1 MSNEDVSSQPPVR
14 RQINWFVL
22 MFLAFHVPLFIYPVL
37 RLGSWLSL
45 PVWLTLLVLIPLASS
60 QIVARFW
67 LRGSVNK
74 AAIVFRKAADFW
86 LGMSPVLLMLLLV
99 FELILLVSD
108 LPAHIAALWVITLTT
123 VISFIGLLVAISPRV
138 KTISLTSPR
147 LRESVRF
154 VQITDVHIGSRSR
167 SFLERLMFRINRLNP
182 DFLCI
187 TGDFI
192 DAPGILE
199 DQLQSLAQTDYPIYF
214 CIGNHEKYED
224 LEDILRRLDNLG
236 VQILR
241 SDTRHFRDDIQ
252 VIGIDDMEDP
262 FQVEKELKHIELDG
276 DAFKLLLYHRPR
288 GLEAAAEHGIDLI
301 LSGHTHNGQIF
312 PFNLIVKRVFERII
326 GMYSL
331 GETRQ
336 YVSQGTGTWGPVMR
350 LGTYSEITLFE
361 YDPE

>member
-1 MSNEDVSSQPPVR
+1 MSNQEISPQTPVR
-14 RQINWFVL
+14 PQINWFVL
-22 MFLAFHVPLFIYPVL
+22 MFLAFHVPLFVYPIL
-37 RLGSWLSL
+37 RLSVWLSL
-45 PVWLTLLVLIPLASS
+45 PLWLTLTILIPLVSS

-67 LRGSVNK
+67 LRGSLKKLAV
-74 AAIVFRKAADFW
+74 VYRKTADFW
-86 LGMSPVLLMLLLV
+86 LGMSPVLLMLMLV
-99 FELILLVSD
+99 FEFVLLVTGI
-108 LPAHIAALWVITLTT
+108 ATHIAALWVVTLTT
-123 VISFIGLLVAISPRV
+123 LISFIGLIVAISPRV
-138 KTISLTSPR
+138 KTISLTSSR
-147 LRESVRF
+147 LQAPVRF
-154 VQITDVHIGSRSR
+154 VQITDVHIGSRSQ
-167 SFLERLMFRINRLNP
+167 SFLERLMFRINRLHP

-192 DAPGILE
+192 DAPGITE
-199 DQLQSLAQTDYPIYF
+199 DQLQSLARADYPIYF

-224 LEDILRRLDNLG
+224 LEDILQRLDNLG
-236 VQILR
+236 VKILR
-241 SDTRHFRDDIQ
+241 SDTLHFRKDIQ
-252 VIGIDDMEDP
+252 IIGIDDMEDP
-262 FQVEKELKHIELDG
+262 LQVEKELKHIALDAG
-276 DAFKLLLYHRPR
+276 AFKLLLYHRPR